1 MTSTATS
8 AVGRPPGRDFALL
21 AVGVLAVSTSG
32 PLIAATAAPALAI
45 AFWRNAFGTAVLAP
59 FALLRHRRELLTLSR
74 RQWQLAG
81 AGGVL
86 LALHFATWVPS
97 LDYTSVASSTALV
110 ATQPA
115 WAALIAR
122 WRGQLVP
129 RQAWV
134 GIAVAFAGVLV
145 ISGVD
150 FSLSRQA
157 LFGDL
162 LALVGA
168 FFAALYVTVG
178 AEARRTTGT
187 TVYTTIVYGTTSV
200 VLLVTCLLFAQP
212 LTGYSADTWTK
223 LLLLTAG
230 AQLLGHTVFNAV
242 LKTTPPTVMSLAILF
257 EMPGS
262 ALLAWAWLGQV
273 PPRGVL
279 PGAAL
284 LLVGIALVVRSST
297 SGSPV
302 AVPPVE

>member
-1 MTSTATS
+1 MSATAAN
-8 AVGRPPGRDFALL
+8 AVRRPPRRDLLLL
-21 AVGVLAVSTSG
+21 AVGVVAISTSA

-45 AFWRNAFGTAVLAP
+45 AFWRNAFGTVAMAP
-59 FALLRHRRELLTLSR
+59 FALVLHHRELFSLSR
-74 RQWQLAG
+74 RQWALAG
-81 AGGVL
+81 TGGVL
-86 LALHFATWVPS
+86 LALHFATWIPS

-129 RQAWV
+129 RRAWL
-134 GIAVAFAGVLV
+134 GIGIAFAGALV

-150 FSLSRQA
+150 FSLSASA

-168 FFAALYVTVG
+168 FFAAAYVTVG
-178 AEARRTTGT
+178 AEARRSTST
-187 TVYTTIVYGTTSV
+187 TVYTAIVYGVTSV
-200 VLLVTCLLFAQP
+200 VLLAVCLVLSQQ
-212 LTGYSADTWTK
+212 LVGYTADTWSK
-223 LLLLTAG
+223 LVLLTLG

-262 ALLAWAWLGQV
+262 ALLAWVWLAQV

-284 LLVGIALVVRSST
+284 LLAGITIVVRSGS
-297 SGSPV
+297 SGSTQT
-302 AVPPVE
+302 VPPVE